1 MIVPGGMCISTSSGE
16 GVTPE
21 GLVRGTLMWR
31 SRGVSEIAAQLA
43 TS

>member
-21 GLVRGTLMWR
+21 DPVKKTLMWR
-31 SRGVSEIAAQLA
+31 SRGGSEIAAQLA
-43 TS
+43 I